1 MINNARSIG
10 HARFLS
16 RRNYDESRIL
26 VKRFVGR
33 RSVPMMLLN
42 DDGPRNHLVV
52 MEELRA
58 MKRAIELLTGR
69 W

>member
-1 MINNARSIG
+1 
-10 HARFLS
+10 
-16 RRNYDESRIL
+16 
-26 VKRFVGR
+26 
-33 RSVPMMLLN
+33 MMLLN
-42 DDGPRNHLVV
+42 DDGPKNHLVV